1 MNTATLGNAN
11 ATPAKVNQIATL
23 LLPVNG
29 RTMMLP
35 NVTVAEII
43 PYQQLLPE
51 ENRPDWWV
59 GALPWRNRFVPI
71 ISFPAINGEPQTSL
85 PSNRRLAIF
94 NNVTGDERLEFC
106 GIITDDL
113 PRLMRVMS
121 DEVIVDEEEL
131 AGPAEVARVIVNGE
145 KASIPNVEFIQEMI
159 LRYL

>member
-1 MNTATLGNAN
+1 MNTTALSNQTAT
-11 ATPAKVNQIATL
+11 AKINQIATL
-23 LLPVNG
+23 LIPVNG
-29 RTMMLP
+29 RIMLLP

-43 PYQQLLPE
+43 PFQQLLPE
-51 ENRPDWWV
+51 EHRPDWWL

-106 GIITDDL
+106 GIVTDDL

-121 DEVIVDEEEL
+121 DEMIVDEEEL
-131 AGPAEVARVIVNGE
+131 AGPAEIARVIVNGE
-145 KASIPNVEFIQEMI
+145 KASIPNVEFIQEMV